1 MPITTAKVPIVKFEH
16 RRSGLEGDISLY
28 NTLVSFTVCKDPGM
42 FTVVIL
48 KVYRSL
54 TIPLCLKLMNVSS
67 IREKILLIILTF
79 PSDWRLVFAWLTYRY
94 FKFNICL
101 DFIVSFYLICKFNF
115 SKFKCFQICN
125 LFFRLSITQEC

>member
-42 FTVVIL
+42 VTVVIL

-67 IREKILLIILTF
+67 IRENILLIILTF

-101 DFIVSFYLICKFNF
+101 DFIISFYLICKFNF

>member
-42 FTVVIL
+42 VTVVIL

-54 TIPLCLKLMNVSS
+54 TIPLCLKLMNVCS

-94 FKFNICL
+94 FKFNTCL
-101 DFIVSFYLICKFNF
+101 DFIISFYLICKFNF

>member
-42 FTVVIL
+42 VTVVIL

-67 IREKILLIILTF
+67 IRENILLIILTF

-101 DFIVSFYLICKFNF
+101 DLIISFYLICKFNF

>member
-42 FTVVIL
+42 VTVVIL

-67 IREKILLIILTF
+67 IRENILLIILTF

-101 DFIVSFYLICKFNF
+101 DFIISFYLICKFNF

-125 LFFRLSITQEC
+125 LFVRLSITQEC

>member
-1 MPITTAKVPIVKFEH
+1 MKFFFFKSGLRNILPITTAKVPIVKFEH

-54 TIPLCLKLMNVSS
+54 TVPLCLKLTNVVSIGKKKFYQSS
-67 IREKILLIILTF
+67 
-79 PSDWRLVFAWLTYRY
+79 
-94 FKFNICL
+94 
-101 DFIVSFYLICKFNF
+101 
-115 SKFKCFQICN
+115 
-125 LFFRLSITQEC
+125 